1 MTANT
6 GAHAAQPWTQQL
18 LHSRWLDGHALSFF
32 LEELNPLWSLVEPR
46 GRILDIIEETHDT
59 KSFVLSP
66 GWGWRRFKP
75 GQHIGVAV
83 EIDGRLYRRRYSISS
98 AAVRHARD
106 PITITV
112 KRERGGR
119 ISNHLH
125 DQARVGEVLRLAL
138 PAGDFVLPS
147 AAPDKLLLLAA
158 GSGITPIMAQL
169 RALLAGGHAGR
180 ISLLHYVRSAA
191 DRIFGAELEALARQ
205 HPHLTVHWC
214 LEEGMTEPQRF
225 SPAQIA
231 MLVPD
236 YASHHTMLCGPAGFM
251 AAVRGHWDELG
262 LNARLQFEYFGSVPD
277 LRPAP
282 SAAGT
287 RGIHL
292 AGRQRELRAGPE
304 QNLLQALEGAG
315 ESPAY
320 GCRQGICQSCKCR
333 KLSGTVRNL
342 VTGALSREPEE
353 EIQLCISAAESDLV
367 LDY

>member
-1 MTANT
+1 MTANS

-46 GRILDIIEETHDT
+46 GRILDIVEETHDT

-66 GWGWRRFKP
+66 GWGWRRFAP
-75 GQHIGVAV
+75 GQHVGVAV

-98 AAVRHARD
+98 APVRRSRD

-112 KRERGGR
+112 KREPGGR

-125 DQARVGEVLRLAL
+125 DQARVGDVLRLAP

-147 AAPDKLLLLAA
+147 PAPDKLLLLAG

-169 RALLAGGHAGR
+169 RALLAAGHEGPVR
-180 ISLLHYVRSAA
+180 LLHYIRSTQ
-191 DRIFGAELEALARQ
+191 DRIFGDTLQALARQ
-205 HPHLTVHWC
+205 HPNLEVHWC
-214 LEEGMTEPQRF
+214 EEDGPASPQRF
-225 SPAQIA
+225 SAEQIA
-231 MLVPD
+231 ALVPD
-236 YASHHTMLCGPAGFM
+236 YAEHHAMLCGPAGFM
-251 AAVRGHWDELG
+251 AVVREHWDSLG
-262 LNARLQFEYFGSVPD
+262 RSDALQFEYFGSVPD
-277 LRPAP
+277 LKPQPA
-282 SAAGT
+282 AAGT
-287 RGIHL
+287 LGVRL
-292 AGRQRELRAGPE
+292 AGRQRDLRAGE
-304 QNLLQALEGAG
+304 NQNLLQALEGAG

-353 EIQLCISAAESDLV
+353 DIQLCISAAETDLV